1 MHARFMTSVEQKAL
15 LEDFERGLDDKIRQA
30 EAHEQL
36 LVEELRRQRQKREAD
51 RTKQD
56 DEEARFRAEYDD
68 ADTRSRQAAQA
79 LASSEAE

>member
-51 RTKQD
+51 RTRQD

-68 ADTRSRQAAQA
+68 ADSRSR
-79 LASSEAE
+79 

>member
-1 MHARFMTSVEQKAL
+1 MTSVEQKAL

-51 RTKQD
+51 RTRQD

-68 ADTRSRQAAQA
+68 ADSRSR
-79 LASSEAE
+79 